1 MKAKKRKWLASLL
14 AVCMVFALMP
24 AIAFAAGETVEVSN
38 GMNFSPTTTQDAI
51 DQWAAGAATITNNG
65 DGSFT
70 VTLLKN
76 ITLKQGAVSPITF
89 GDYRDAQG
97 KDQPSMILELNGCT
111 VSGKTTVIANYGN
124 LIIQDTQGTGKV
136 LYDGGGTL
144 CTVQNAGYS
153 LTIKGGTFECIGE
166 GSAVYNAAI
175 NTAASTETVIEGG
188 TFNGNDAGALI
199 AYGNVTIKG
208 GTFNGEYGVVS
219 KKTSFDAAGSIT
231 FPENSTAV
239 INAGKAALVV
249 HGNGTIDG
257 TITVKGGTFHA
268 PSVAGAFKPADKTKD
283 ITISGGNYTA
293 DPSSYVADEIA
304 AIKYTNGGTAEL
316 YAVGNEVQSAAG
328 TVNAGDTITVLQGNV
343 ALTVNHNVTVK
354 NEGTGNNVSVNNVS
368 VPAGGEVTA
377 HTAVKV
383 EAKAPTSVL
392 PGNIEYWHCPDC
404 GKYFRDESLTQ
415 EITLDDTILPATGVP
430 AGPDI
435 PVHTHSFSSV
445 WAANAT
451 HHYRECACGAIAD
464 MAEHNFTQDIMG
476 ANNVRER
483 VCGTCGY
490 KEISIIPAN
499 PELPQTGDSEIVSL
513 VPALLFLICG
523 AALGLTAYN
532 KRKDTL

>member
-51 DQWAAGAATITNNG
+51 DQWAAGAATITDNG
-65 DGSFT
+65 NGSFT

-76 ITLKQGAVSPITF
+76 ITLKQGATNPITF
-89 GDYRDAQG
+89 GDYWDAQG

-111 VSGKTTVIANYGN
+111 VSGKTIVISNYGN

-136 LYDGGGTL
+136 LYDGGQYL
-144 CTVQNAGYS
+144 CPVQNAGYS
-153 LTIKGGTFECIGE
+153 LTIKGGTFECAG
-166 GSAVYNAAI
+166 ADHPAYNAAVS
-175 NTAASTETVIEGG
+175 TAASAETVIEGG
-188 TFNGNDAGALI
+188 TFNGNNAGALI

-208 GTFNGEYGVVS
+208 GTFNGKYGVVS
-219 KKTSFDAAGSIT
+219 KKASGGTGSIT

-239 INAGKAALVV
+239 INADSMAFVV
-249 HGNGTIDG
+249 EGDGTADG
-257 TITVKGGTFHA
+257 TITVNGGTFYA
-268 PSVAGAFKPADKTKD
+268 PRVAGKLGSADPEKD

-328 TVNAGDTITVLQGNV
+328 TVNGGDTITVLQGNV

-430 AGPDI
+430 AGPDV

-464 MAEHNFTQDIMG
+464 MAKHNFTQDIMG